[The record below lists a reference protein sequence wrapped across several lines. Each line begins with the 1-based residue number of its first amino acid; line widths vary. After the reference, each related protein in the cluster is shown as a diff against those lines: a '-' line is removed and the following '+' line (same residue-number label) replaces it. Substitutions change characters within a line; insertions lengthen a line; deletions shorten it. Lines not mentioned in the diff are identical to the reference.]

1 MNIEE
6 HMKEIA
12 NECYILKMMI
22 ESFVSGHGEDAKG
35 IVAIQ
40 LENILGLTK
49 KEIEQ

>member
-1 MNIEE
+1 MKIEE

-12 NECYILKMMI
+12 NECNILSI
-22 ESFVSGHGEDAKG
+22 LIDAFVSGHGEDAKE

-49 KEIEQ
+49 KEK